1 MAQLQQREGSSL
13 LHSGISD
20 IITARHKRRVLR
32 FRVCVAS
39 QSARDSAAAAAATA
53 EDAAAAQGISL
64 MEEKKRWRRR
74 HKQINVVPFNN
85 REKIKFPSTSS
96 SSPAAPQNR
105 TTYFCS
111 RREKERHGV
120 FARSFEFDSARSER
134 VNKNVCFHQ
143 SKRLICSLRF
153 FCLINIDARFFANDS
168 FADSISNELL
178 HSI

>member
-1 MAQLQQREGSSL
+1 MAISGAIPAARGVFTTPLWYQRYNNCE
-13 LHSGISD
+13 
-20 IITARHKRRVLR
+20 AHKRRVLR

-39 QSARDSAAAAAATA
+39 QSARDSA
-53 EDAAAAQGISL
+53 AAAAQGISL

-85 REKIKFPSTSS
+85 REKIKFSSTSS

-111 RREKERHGV
+111 ADERKSV
-120 FARSFEFDSARSER
+120 FAWSFEFDSARAATEWIKTSAFTR
-134 VNKNVCFHQ
+134 VKD
-143 SKRLICSLRF
+143 L
-153 FCLINIDARFFANDS
+153 FALCVL
-168 FADSISNELL
+168 FAISILTHDFLQMILCWLSISNELL